1 MSEVEYL
8 YDKKGNQKSVL
19 FDLAKL
25 QKRTKSPNKEL
36 NDIQIELLRMFA
48 NNLPDE
54 YIIEFKKVL
63 ADFLLEKMFN
73 EADRVWDERGYTKAT
88 IDEMREND

>member
-54 YIIEFKKVL
+54 YIIEFKK
-63 ADFLLEKMFN
+63 AMANFLVEKIL
-73 EADRVWDERGYTKAT
+73 DRGDEICEERGYTKET
-88 IDEMREND
+88 FENMVEND